1 MGIKNGHNIRL
12 INKSSRKEEEIINIA
27 KKRIK
32 LNQINLDPQ
41 DILDNLELLQ
51 SEGYSNRI
59 LKHSIINDEDNTI
72 FNNIIQKSDED
83 IDYISDELEYINSH
97 PDEYKN
103 VISPFLG
110 DTPEEI
116 KTRRTRL
123 NFLVLDYII
132 VIQSYTNSIGITCK
146 DITKKDDSF
155 IEYTFYYNEKEDR
168 EVHMTLPKGL
178 GSYRSEIMEMIFRI
192 ISEPRMG
199 FKRML
204 DIFLVKNQ

>member
-12 INKSSRKEEEIINIA
+12 INKSSKQEEIINIA

-97 PDEYKN
+97 PNEYKN
-103 VISPFLG
+103 VISPYLG

-116 KTRRTRL
+116 KIRRSKL
-123 NFLVLDYII
+123 NFIALNYVVMIKIYSNTI
-132 VIQSYTNSIGITCK
+132 SIECK
-146 DITKKDDSF
+146 DLAQKATPLIDYAFYYDKKDG
-155 IEYTFYYNEKEDR
+155 R